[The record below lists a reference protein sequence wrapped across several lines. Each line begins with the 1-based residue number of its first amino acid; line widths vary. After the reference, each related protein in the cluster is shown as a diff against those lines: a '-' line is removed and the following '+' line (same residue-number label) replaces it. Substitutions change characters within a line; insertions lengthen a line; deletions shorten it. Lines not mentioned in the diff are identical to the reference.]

1 MNPEAIAQ
9 YLRDHPEFL
18 VEHSDV
24 FVDVTVPHPHGG
36 QAITLAERQLHTLRA
51 KIRQLEA
58 KFAELIR
65 YGEENDEISTKLHRL
80 TIELV
85 SAEEL
90 ASFQEAL
97 LRSLHED
104 FSVPHATLRVWNTV
118 VTPDGEAGAPTSEEM
133 RFEVADMRHPYCG
146 KPVNEEVL
154 EWFGE
159 TSSRLRSL
167 ALVPLRHQ
175 GQVLGLLALASEENE
190 RFYADMGTLYLERL
204 GETIAAGVRRLLG

>member
-1 MNPEAIAQ
+1 MSPEAIAQ

-18 VEHSDV
+18 VEHGDV
-24 FVDVTVPHPHGG
+24 FADVTVPHPHGG

-80 TIELV
+80 TVELV

-90 ASFQEAL
+90 ISFQETL
-97 LRSLHED
+97 LQSLQED
-104 FSVPHATLRVWNTV
+104 FAVPHAALRIWNTV
-118 VTPDGEAGAPTSEEM
+118 VAPDGEAGGPTSEEM
-133 RFEVADMRHPYCG
+133 RFEVAGMRHPYCG
-146 KPVNEEVL
+146 KPANDEVL
-154 EWFGE
+154 GWFGE
-159 TSSRLRSL
+159 TSSQLRSV